1 MSPAVT
7 HLVKRDGRTVPWDR
21 ERIIVAIY
29 KAAASLGGHDRDLSE
44 RLAAEVEQVLFE
56 SFTGVRPP
64 TVEDVQDVV
73 ERVLIRN
80 GHAKTARAFIV
91 YRHDRARMRDRRDR
105 SRLEFIPYKTM
116 WQRLNWALEHRCET
130 VEKLNARIRAGELR
144 DLVRESDALYE
155 SILDQA
161 AAAVLERKGELRFL
175 VVAGPSSS
183 GKTTTTHKLAQRL
196 EQAGLHV
203 IPMSLDNYFF
213 DLELHPKDEF
223 GDFDFETP
231 EAMDLPLVNAHLAA
245 LDAGRGIDMPRYD
258 FKTGKRRADTTRF
271 EPEPNSIILLDT
283 LHGLYGPLTE
293 SVPEPRKFRLYIETI
308 AQLRGDDGRW
318 IRWTDVRLLRRMLR
332 DSLHRGYRPE
342 QTLLHWHYVR
352 RSELKHIIPYQGT
365 ADFIVNSSLAYELPF
380 LKRHLAAHFPGMLE
394 KIHGDARRLDAVIR
408 AERVIRLFDSLADA
422 TAEDEAVVPPASLLR
437 EFIGGSAYDVH
448 S

>member
-7 HLVKRDGRTVPWDR
+7 HLVKRDGRVVPWDR
-21 ERIIVAIY
+21 ERVVVAIY

-44 RLAAEVEQVLFE
+44 RLAAEVEEVVFR

-91 YRHDRARMRDRRDR
+91 YRHERARQRDRRDR
-105 SRLEFIPYKTM
+105 ALLEFIPYKTM
-116 WQRLNWALEHRCET
+116 WQRLNWALAHGCET
-130 VEKLNARIRAGELR
+130 VEKLNGRIRDGGMRELI
-144 DLVRESDALYE
+144 RESDELYE

-161 AAAVLERKGELRFL
+161 AAAVIERRDELRFL
-175 VVAGPSSS
+175 IVAGPSSS
-183 GKTTTTHKLAQRL
+183 GKTTTTHKLAERL
-196 EQAGLHV
+196 ERAGIHV

-231 EAMDLPLVNAHLAA
+231 EAMDLPLVNRHLAD
-245 LDAGRGIDMPRYD
+245 LDSGRGIDTPRYD
-258 FKTGKRRADTTRF
+258 FKTGKRRDETTRF
-271 EPEPNSIILLDT
+271 EPEAGSIILLDT
-283 LHGLYGPLTE
+283 LHGLYGPLTA
-293 SVPEPRKFRLYIETI
+293 SVPEARKFRLYIETI
-308 AQLRGDDGRW
+308 AQLKGTDGRW
-318 IRWTDVRLLRRMLR
+318 IRWTDVRLLRRMIR
-332 DSLHRGYRPE
+332 DSLHRGYDPE

-352 RSELKHIIPYQGT
+352 RSELKHIIPYQST
-365 ADFIVNSSLAYELPF
+365 ADFIVNSSLAYELPY
-380 LKRHLAAHFPGMLE
+380 LKRHLARHFPALLE
-394 KIHGDARRLDAVIR
+394 KHRGDARRLDAVIR

-422 TAEDEAVVPPASLLR
+422 DDDSLVPSTSLLR

-448 S
+448 A